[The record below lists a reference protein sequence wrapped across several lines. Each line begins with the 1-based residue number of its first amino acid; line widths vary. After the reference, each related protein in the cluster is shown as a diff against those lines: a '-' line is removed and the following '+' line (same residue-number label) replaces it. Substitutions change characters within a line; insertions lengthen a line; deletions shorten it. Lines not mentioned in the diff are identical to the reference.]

1 MEKDQLP
8 HLETFARA
16 AELSSFT
23 AAARELGMTQA
34 AVSQRIQMLEQA
46 LGVPLFA
53 RQSGHVLLTDAGR
66 RLYEFA
72 MRILELHREA
82 LKEIGGRP
90 APLAGG
96 LALAARSLPPP
107 HLVPPPPAPLPWRC
121 PPLPAPVS
129 GART

>member
-34 AVSQRIQMLEQA
+34 AVSQRIQMLEQS

-53 RQSGHVLLTDAGR
+53 RQAGHVLLTDAGR

-82 LKEIGGRP
+82 LKEIGGQP
-90 APLAGG
+90 APLAGQRAVG
-96 LALAARSLPPP
+96 PRP
-107 HLVPPPPAPLPWRC
+107 VPGAAPL
-121 PPLPAPVS
+121 
-129 GART
+129 

>member
-34 AVSQRIQMLEQA
+34 AVSQRIQMLEQS
-46 LGVPLFA
+46 LGVPRFA
-53 RQSGHVLLTDAGR
+53 RQAGHVLLTDAGR

-72 MRILELHREA
+72 MRILERHREP
-82 LKEIGGRP
+82 LKGIGGHP

-96 LALAARSLPPP
+96 LPLG
-107 HLVPPPPAPLPWRC
+107 VPPRAGGQL
-121 PPLPAPVS
+121 L
-129 GART
+129 